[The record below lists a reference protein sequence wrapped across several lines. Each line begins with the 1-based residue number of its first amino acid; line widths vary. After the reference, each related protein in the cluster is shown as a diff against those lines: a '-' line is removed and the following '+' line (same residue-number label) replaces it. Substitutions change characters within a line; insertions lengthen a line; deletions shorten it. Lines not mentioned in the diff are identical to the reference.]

1 MFSNSSVYG
10 PSSSPK
16 RIPIGAIVGAVVGGV
31 FFIVVI
37 TIIMFFVRKPHSA
50 KVEKNP
56 PDFSDAAPA
65 QGQAQGQ
72 EKDHDQV
79 MECPEKNSPVEL
91 VAQVFPAPPH
101 ELPC

>member
-37 TIIMFFVRKPHSA
+37 TIIVFFVRKLHSA

-65 QGQAQGQ
+65 QGQGQ
-72 EKDHDQV
+72 DQV
-79 MECPEKNSPVEL
+79 MEFPEKNSPVEL
-91 VAQVFPAPPH
+91 ADQVFPSPPH
-101 ELPC
+101 ELPCGMK